1 MKIEQ
6 KEEVF
11 SPVTIT
17 LETQEEV
24 DQMYSIMYWTCIVTD
39 DDNSIDIEI
48 EQYLFDKISK
58 DSPAYNP
65 ENRKGNFLNKD

>member
-6 KEEVF
+6 KQAVF

-24 DQMYSIMYWTCIVTD
+24 DQMYSIMYWNCIVTD
-39 DDNSIDIEI
+39 DDNSMDIEI
-48 EQYLFDKISK
+48 EQYLIDKISTNYPVY
-58 DSPAYNP
+58 SP
-65 ENRKGNFLNKD
+65 ENRKVNFLNKD

>member
-65 ENRKGNFLNKD
+65 ENRKVNFLNKD

>member
-24 DQMYSIMYWTCIVTD
+24 DQMYSIMYWNCIVTD
-39 DDNSIDIEI
+39 GESSMDIEI
-48 EQYLFDKISK
+48 EQYLIDKISTN
-58 DSPAYNP
+58 SPAYSP
-65 ENRKGNFLNKD
+65 ENRKVNFLNKD